1 MPGELPFLDNSSPS
15 DDVQIAADES
25 QPRHAQRVE
34 DFVPIFREI

>member
-1 MPGELPFLDNSSPS
+1 MPGELPFFANSS

-25 QPRHAQRVE
+25 QPHHAQRVE